1 MLRQPSGQGLA
12 VRSDGVPPPSRRPQ
26 AVPVIGSALVLLL
39 AAIGYLVFGGGQAQR
54 DPRGSPA
61 AARMPGRHWR
71 RGHPAGHRSGGHS
84 RHHRGHRGPAPAAAA
99 GGHHRPAA
107 ALQESQLQNLDYGD
121 RDSVGVFQQRPSQG
135 WGTTAE
141 IEDPVYAT
149 TRFFAAL
156 VKVPGYTKMP
166 VDQAAQDV
174 QHSADGYAY
183 EQWVGIATQLTGY
196 FTGTFP
202 AEVSCWY
209 TPAGQGVQADLAG
222 ALKQL
227 TATFGPARQGRSAG
241 EDDHGPFGQKNRE
254 ESSRARA
261 AGRGLDG
268 GRLAGGAR
276 PAVWHQPDPVCR
288 LRVECREWQYGLAT
302 GPRHSRRTASPVPR
316 GSIVAAYEVTLTRHE
331 PTSRHTVLAAGIRT
345 TKELTR
351 DLHHRAALR

>member
-1 MLRQPSGQGLA
+1 VL
-12 VRSDGVPPPSRRPQ
+12 PPSRRPR
-26 AVPVIGSALVLLL
+26 AVPLIGSALVLLL
-39 AAIGYLVFGGGQAQR
+39 AAIGYLVFGG
-54 DPRGSPA
+54 PK
-61 AARMPGRHWR
+61 
-71 RGHPAGHRSGGHS
+71 HS
-84 RHHRGHRGPAPAAAA
+84 VTPPAPPPPPGCQAGTGGAAIPLDTDQAGIAA
-99 GGHHRPAA
+99 TIAGIAVRHRLPQRAVTIALAA

-196 FTGTFP
+196 FTGTWP

-209 TPAGQGVQADLAG
+209 TPAGRPDLAG

-227 TATFGPARQGRSAG
+227 TQTFGPQGKDEVLVRMTTDRSG
-241 EDDHGPFGQKNRE
+241 EKNRE
-254 ESSRARA
+254 KTVVRVQRDGAWTVA
-261 AGRGLDG
+261 AWLV
-268 GRLAGGAR
+268 AHA
-276 PAVWHQPDPVCR
+276 Q
-288 LRVECREWQYGLAT
+288 QYGISQIRYA
-302 GPRHSRRTASPVPR
+302 GYVWNAANGSMGWQRASRTASPVPR
-316 GSIVAAYEVTLTRHE
+316 GSIVAA
-331 PTSRHTVLAAGIRT
+331 
-345 TKELTR
+345 
-351 DLHHRAALR
+351 